1 MGIQKSGP
9 FGPFYKKT
17 GPIIGRRSRNQNVI
31 TGLHHVSNKPFSGAQ
46 VLVQDKFGLLMDF
59 LNSLKLLIDLGFK
72 RYAKGCSA
80 INAAFS
86 YNYPHAF
93 LSTES
98 GLAINYPKMIY
109 SRGKI
114 NWVSVTQLSRNGQEL
129 NLTWSPDLQSDYC
142 QFSDLGTL
150 LVYNA
155 DSGKGMV
162 YPNAMKRKDLGYV
175 AILPGD
181 FEFATLHCYLDFCS
195 ADGKLRGDSKYLGC
209 INF

>member
-9 FGPFYKKT
+9 FGGFYKKT

-31 TGLHHVSNKPFSGAQ
+31 TALHHPSNKPSSEDQ
-46 VLVQDKFGLLMDF
+46 LVVQDRFTLLTEF
-59 LNSLKLLIDLGFK
+59 LNELKLLINLGFK
-72 RYAKGCSA
+72 AYAKGRSA
-80 INAAFS
+80 LNAAFS

-98 GLAINYPKMIY
+98 GLAINYPKMVY

-114 NWVSVTQLSRNGQEL
+114 NWVSITQLSRNGQEL
-129 NLTWSPDLQSDYC
+129 NLTWSPDVQSDYC

-155 DSGKGMV
+155 DIGKGMA

-175 AILPGD
+175 AVLPKG
-181 FEFATLHCYLDFCS
+181 FESATLHCYLDFCS
-195 ADGKLRGDSKYLGC
+195 ADGKLRGNSKYLGC